1 MPINYKEYPENWKW
15 LSKQIIADAGNK
27 CEMCYAPNGCV
38 VIRSAGKCEYP
49 WYIYKDG
56 PLLSDEKLTK
66 IVLTVHHIDGDKMNN
81 SKQNLICLCQKDHLR
96 LDLCK
101 HLANRKRNKAKG
113 PELDL

>member
-1 MPINYKEYPENWKW
+1 MPINYKDYPENWKW

-27 CEMCYAPNGCV
+27 CEMCYAPNGKV
-38 VIRSAGKCEYP
+38 VWRYSNEYNHP
-49 WYIYKDG
+49 WH
-56 PLLSDEKLTK
+56 DENDIFGNGRKVK